1 MKIDPTALLEDM
13 CKTASSRKAQSLRL
27 LFKLCQAQAANGSSD
42 YSIATIGRLSAEQ
55 DGPSAAA
62 IRNKPGEDYR
72 ALLKAF
78 AESVGG
84 NVRKKSLPE
93 RTVAD
98 ELLEGVVDPVLK
110 VRVKLLLAENESLRA
125 QLLAARHLA
134 NQKSAINLGAS
145 DNALLSPPEAK
156 GLKLTL
162 QEVVALEDAISADKL
177 KHWGWTIDQIGRVSS
192 EAGQVIFRAGF
203 VSAVQKTVRHVA
215 DF

>member
-1 MKIDPTALLEDM
+1 MKVDPTALLEDM
-13 CKTASSRKAQSLRL
+13 CKRASPRKAQSLRL

-42 YSIATIGRLSAEQ
+42 YSIATIGRLSSEQ
-55 DGPSAAA
+55 EGPSAAA

-78 AESVGG
+78 AESVDG
-84 NVRKKSLPE
+84 NVRKKGLPT

-98 ELLEGVVDPVLK
+98 ELLEGVADPVLK
-110 VRVKLLLAENESLRA
+110 VRVKLILAENESLRA

-134 NQKSAINLGAS
+134 NQTSAINLGVP
-145 DNALLSPPEAK
+145 DNSLPSPTESK

-162 QEVVALEDAISADKL
+162 QEVSALEDAISADKL
-177 KHWGWTIDQIGRVSS
+177 KHWGWTTDQIGRVSS

-203 VSAVQKTVRHVA
+203 VSAVQKIVKHVA

>member
-13 CKTASSRKAQSLRL
+13 CKTASSRKAESLRL

-134 NQKSAINLGAS
+134 NQTSAINLGAS
-145 DNALLSPPEAK
+145 DSALPSPTEAK

-162 QEVVALEDAISADKL
+162 QEVAALEDAISADKL